1 MNINY
6 GKDYF
11 EKVSDEPGLNP
22 IEHNPFQVIDFAL
35 LVLKAGETH
44 SFTAQGR
51 EYGLDI
57 IAGLADVSV
66 DGKAFEACG
75 GRASVF
81 DGKPTLVYAGHGSKV
96 AIKAVTD
103 LEVGIGSALSQTKIE
118 PYVIRPDEVRSG
130 QWGSFS
136 TRRHFNYMLDANT
149 PGERISFAEVTV
161 SNGNWATYPPHK
173 HEDGVEGEAFQ
184 EEIYFYKVH
193 PERGMGFC
201 AQFGGKM
208 QEDYAFP
215 ITNNTAHKQPHGYHT
230 VTAAPGYS
238 ICYLAVYAG
247 HDKTHKVSAHPDH
260 YWYAADFERTLGMF
274 KRDFIEEM

>member
-6 GKDYF
+6 GTDFF
-11 EKVSDEPGLNP
+11 EQVSNSPGLNR
-22 IEHNPFQVIDFAL
+22 IRHNPFQVLDFAL
-35 LVLKAGETH
+35 LVLKAGETY
-44 SFTAQGR
+44 SFEAVGR

-57 IAGLADVSV
+57 IGGLSDITV
-66 DGKAFEACG
+66 DGTLFAACG

-81 DGKPTLVYAGHGSKV
+81 DGKPTLVYVGHGSTV
-96 AIKAVTD
+96 NIEARTD
-103 LEVGIGSALSQTKIE
+103 LEVGVGSALSQTRIE
-118 PYVIRPDEVRSG
+118 PYTIRPDQVRSG
-130 QWGSFS
+130 SWGSFS

-193 PERGMGFC
+193 PRRGMGFC
-201 AQFGGKM
+201 GQFGGRM
-208 QEDYAFP
+208 SEDYAFL
-215 ITNNTAHKQPHGYHT
+215 ITDNTAHKQPYGYHT

-260 YWYAADFERTLGMF
+260 YWYAADYERTLNLF
-274 KRDFIEEM
+274 KRDFVEEL